1 MSPSRSRYIGSVSAP
16 LTCDGCGFRWDDVR
30 VEEMAARL
38 TVASERFVDVVRSA
52 GPFLEVRP
60 SPQRWSILEYGS
72 HFRDVLISIRERIIT
87 AAIVDS
93 PTGVAMNRDERM
105 DRGLYQHDT
114 PADVALELSVLTRL
128 LTKTLASLPESAFSR
143 TLTYSAATPYEVTIH
158 WAGAQ
163 AVHEAEHHL
172 GDVHDNLK
180 LLSPPPD

>member
-1 MSPSRSRYIGSVSAP
+1 MSAP

-114 PADVALELSVLTRL
+114 PTDVALELSVLTRL